1 MRLFG
6 ALQPEGS
13 EGQNDETAEGGRS
26 RRGGPKRKV
35 APGHDLKPDWI
46 PILKE
51 SQRCRGPPWEF
62 RVAPDSGR
70 WAVDTAFSGMSS

>member
-51 SQRCRGPPWEF
+51 RQRCSGPPWEF

-70 WAVDTAFSGMSS
+70 WAVDTAFSSMSS